1 VVQFACRGAIWSADG
16 GAIQKDAEPVA
27 ATVSRLCAA
36 VQRNSLPLL
45 LLAALV
51 SGAFPRSI
59 DAAAA
64 PSEDQVEAVFVFNFS
79 HFVEWPPQSFA
90 APSDPFIIGILG
102 RDPFGAHLDE
112 VVRGEQING
121 HPLQVQRFRS
131 LADIERCQILF
142 IDRSESGRIG
152 QILAALNGR
161 STLTVSQ
168 ADGAAEHGVMIQFAV
183 EDSRVRL
190 RINVESARAA
200 GLTISSK
207 LLRPAAIVG
216 AAPVKG

>member
-1 VVQFACRGAIWSADG
+1 VVEFVCHGAIHSADG
-16 GAIQKDAEPVA
+16 GAIQKNAEPVA
-27 ATVSRLCAA
+27 ATLRRLCAA
-36 VQRNSLPLL
+36 VHRHSLSLL
-45 LLAALV
+45 LFAVLGC
-51 SGAFPRSI
+51 SAFPRST

-79 HFVEWPPQSFA
+79 HFVEWPPQAFA
-90 APSDPFIIGILG
+90 APSDPFIICILG
-102 RDPFGAHLDE
+102 SDPFGAHLDE

-121 HPLQVQRFRS
+121 HPLLVQRCHS
-131 LADIERCQILF
+131 VAEIERCQILF

-168 ADGAAEHGVMIQFAV
+168 ADGAAEQGVMIQFAV

-200 GLTISSK
+200 GLTISSN

-216 AAPVKG
+216 AAPKG

>member
-1 VVQFACRGAIWSADG
+1 M
-16 GAIQKDAEPVA
+16 A
-27 ATVSRLCAA
+27 ATLRTLCAA
-36 VQRNSLPLL
+36 VQRSSLPLL
-45 LLAALV
+45 LFAILGCDAW
-51 SGAFPRSI
+51 PRSV

-64 PSEDQVEAVFVFNFS
+64 PSEDQVEAVFVFNFA
-79 HFVEWPPQSFA
+79 HFVEWPPQTFA
-90 APSDPFIIGILG
+90 SPSAPFIIGILG
-102 RDPFGAHLDE
+102 SDPFGAHLDE

-121 HPLQVQRFRS
+121 HPLEVRRYRS
-131 LADIERCQILF
+131 LADMDRCQILF
-142 IDRSESGRIG
+142 IDRSESARLG

-168 ADGAAEHGVMIQFAV
+168 ADGAAELGVMIQFAV
-183 EDSRVRL
+183 ENSRVRL

-216 AAPVKG
+216 AAAKG